1 MNPDNIPK
9 GAGQLETPGD
19 GRPINQPGVYR
30 HEASNAEIIIMP
42 DAKSTGQQDALVR
55 MGFVWVGEAPSR
67 VALVEMQKAQ
77 QAKDEENAKKG
88 IMPGITTDPN
98 APKFNPTASL
108 SVEDAN
114 KAVEDATAR
123 ATAAEAEL
131 AALKAEQSQPAA
143 PTAPEAPVAPVAP
156 VVPADTSSESESASE
171 DATEGSEEVSTPSV
185 PADSASSS
193 NSQTNTEGSN

>member
-19 GRPINQPGVYR
+19 GRPINQAGVYR
-30 HEASNAEIIIMP
+30 HEASGAEVIIMP

-55 MGFVWVGEAPSR
+55 MGFVWLSDAPSR
-67 VALVEMQKAQ
+67 VELDAMQKAQ
-77 QAKDEENAKKG
+77 KAKDEENAKNG

-114 KAVEDATAR
+114 VAVADANAR
-123 ATAAEAEL
+123 ASAAEAEL
-131 AALKAEQSQPAA
+131 AALKAEQSQAA
-143 PTAPEAPVAPVAP
+143 TPVVAPVAP
-156 VVPADTSSESESASE
+156 VDNSSESESASE
-171 DATEGSEEVSTPSV
+171 DATEGSEEVTTPV
-185 PADSASSS
+185 VAPVA
-193 NSQTNTEGSN
+193 